1 MTVISDRPIGGDGA
15 PLAAVVLGWA
25 GVVPFVVGAVGPMVI
40 PDVGLAAFTAFA
52 TSVYGA
58 LILSFLGGIRWG
70 MAMGPLY
77 GSERT
82 QGFVL
87 SILPPLVAWI
97 SLLLPNFEGQALLIV
112 AFLLQAW
119 LDVRAVAEGRAPVW
133 FAPLRIRLTAAA
145 VVALVV
151 TIVAQT
157 TVVSV

>member
-1 MTVISDRPIGGDGA
+1 MTILSDQPIGNDSA

-25 GVVPFVVGAVGPMVI
+25 GVVPFVVGAIGPMAI
-40 PDVGLAAFTAFA
+40 TDVGVAAFIAFA

-58 LILSFLGGIRWG
+58 LVLSFLGGIRWG

-82 QGFVL
+82 QGFVI
-87 SILPPLVAWI
+87 SILPPVAAWV
-97 SLLLPNFEGQALLIV
+97 SLILSGFEGQALLIV

-119 LDVRAVAEGRAPVW
+119 LDVRAVGEGRAPVW

-145 VVALVV
+145 VVALIVTAIAEMVV
-151 TIVAQT
+151 L
-157 TVVSV
+157 SG